1 MGVSGFGYPF
11 LNVWGVNMIAN
22 RIIQESIDDLKSV
35 SGMDIYVTDVQGNT
49 VAATDD
55 EDFSYMK
62 DNIRDFLS
70 SAADS
75 QNVSDRNLFR
85 ISFED
90 EDMYVIMTK
99 GGSEESYTIGR
110 IAAGQLRTMLKMSE
124 TGTDVESFFQNLLLD
139 NLLLVDIH
147 NRAKTL
153 HIPAVLRRCVFEVK
167 LSGVDARTESMAHS
181 LLKGMFSSASHDVI
195 TSVNENS
202 IILIKTLREGEDYT
216 DLNKLALTICDMM
229 NTEAMIDVK
238 VSYGTIVNELREVS
252 RSYKEAGMASEVG
265 RIFYSERRINAY
277 NTLGIGRLIYQ
288 LPESLC
294 EMFMHEIFGEKIPDD
309 LDEETITTV
318 NKFFENNL
326 NVSETARQL
335 YVHRNTLVY
344 RIEKLQ
350 KSVGLDIRTFDDA
363 LTLKIA
369 LMVVQYM
376 KH

>member
-1 MGVSGFGYPF
+1 
-11 LNVWGVNMIAN
+11 MISS
-22 RIIQESIDDLKSV
+22 RIIQESIDDVKNV
-35 SGMDIYVTDVQGNT
+35 SGMDIQVTDVRGNL
-49 VAATDD
+49 VASTDE
-55 EDFSYMK
+55 EDVSSMA

-75 QNVSDRNLFR
+75 QNVSDRHLFR
-85 ISFED
+85 ISLED
-90 EDMYVIMTK
+90 EDVYVLMTK

-110 IAAGQLRTMLKMSE
+110 LAAGQLRAMLRMSE
-124 TGTDVESFFQNLLLD
+124 AGTDVESFFQNLLLD

-147 NRAKTL
+147 NRAKL
-153 HIPAVLRRCVFEVK
+153 FHIAALQRRCVFNIK
-167 LSGVDARTESMAHS
+167 LGVSDQRSEGIAQS
-181 LLKGMFSSASHDVI
+181 LLKGMFSSGSHDVV
-195 TSVNENS
+195 TSVDES
-202 IILIKTLREGEDYT
+202 SLVLIKALRDGEDYT
-216 DLNKLALTICDMM
+216 DLNRLALTICDMM
-229 NTEAMIDVK
+229 NTEAMVDVR
-238 VSYGTIVNELREVS
+238 VSYGTIVDELREVS
-252 RSYKEAGMASEVG
+252 RSYKEACMAAEVG

-309 LDEETITTV
+309 LDEETLTTI

-350 KSVGLDIRTFDDA
+350 KSVGLDIRRFDDA

-376 KH
+376 NH

>member
-1 MGVSGFGYPF
+1 
-11 LNVWGVNMIAN
+11 MITS
-22 RIIQESIDDLKSV
+22 RIIQESIDDLKNV
-35 SGMDIYVTDVQGNT
+35 AGMDIYVTDVQGNI

-55 EDFSYMK
+55 EDMSYMK
-62 DNIRDFLS
+62 DNICDFLS

-75 QNVSDRNLFR
+75 QNVSYRNLFR

-90 EDMYVIMTK
+90 EDMYVVMTK

-110 IAAGQLRTMLKMSE
+110 IVAGQLRTMLKMSE

-167 LSGVDARTESMAHS
+167 LSGADARTESMAHS
-181 LLKGMFSSASHDVI
+181 LLKGMFSSVSHDVI

-202 IILIKTLREGEDYT
+202 IILIKALREGEDYS